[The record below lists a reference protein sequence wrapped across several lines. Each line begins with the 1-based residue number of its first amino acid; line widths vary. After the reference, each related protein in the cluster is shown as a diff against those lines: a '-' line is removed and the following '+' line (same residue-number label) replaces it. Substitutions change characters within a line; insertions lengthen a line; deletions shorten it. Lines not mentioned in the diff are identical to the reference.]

1 MPRHEDLREQF
12 ITQLR
17 ERLQAGEIE
26 YGDVSFDRPLVEVI
40 GEMQEE
46 VLDIAGWG
54 FVAFVRLEQ
63 LKRLAQE
70 VLDDA

>member
-1 MPRHEDLREQF
+1 
-12 ITQLR
+12 
-17 ERLQAGEIE
+17 
-26 YGDVSFDRPLVEVI
+26 VI